1 MNTTSAPLEKAHVPL
16 LDGLRG
22 LAILLVLFYHQ
33 TILVS
38 AAPMDEWLARIS
50 AVGWIGVDLFF
61 VLSGF
66 LITGILYD
74 AKGSANYFRNFY
86 ARRVLR
92 IFPLYYAV
100 VIFSL
105 VVLPQLGHYKA
116 ANFGRIAG
124 DEIWYWVFLSNVSIA
139 AAGQFRHAIL
149 DISWSLAIEE
159 QFYLIW
165 PLVVLFFSRSA
176 LLKICL
182 GCIAF
187 SLGLRI
193 VLVLTGVSPIAV
205 YVLTPC
211 RLDGLAV
218 GALLALSVRGT
229 ANAPAW
235 TRHAPKIFLASG
247 ALLLAL
253 ALWQGGLAW
262 DNRWVQTLGYTLLA
276 IFFGA
281 LLAQILVTA
290 PQTRLARV
298 FGSSVLI
305 AFGIYS
311 YALYLFHMPV
321 RGVLRDFVF
330 NRFPFF
336 VFGSLV
342 VWQILFYVVATGLTL
357 ALAFLSWQLYEKHF
371 LALKRYFPTRAP
383 RDILPREVETKPLV
397 Q

>member
-1 MNTTSAPLEKAHVPL
+1 MPL

-22 LAILLVLFYHQ
+22 LAIVLVLFYHQ

-50 AVGWIGVDLFF
+50 AAGWIGVDLFF

-74 AKGSANYFRNFY
+74 AKGSAHYFRNFY

-105 VVLPQLGHYKA
+105 VLLPQLGHYKA
-116 ANFGRIAG
+116 VNFGRIAG
-124 DEIWYWVFLSNVSIA
+124 SEIWYWVFLSNVSIA
-139 AAGQFRHAIL
+139 AAGEFRHAIL

-176 LLKICL
+176 LIKICL

-193 VLVLTGVSPIAV
+193 VLVLTGVPPIAV

-229 ANAPAW
+229 ASAPSW
-235 TRHAPKIFLASG
+235 TRHAPKIFPVAG
-247 ALLLAL
+247 ALLAAL

-298 FGSSVLI
+298 FGSRVLI

-330 NRFPFF
+330 NRFPFSIL
-336 VFGSLV
+336 GSLV
-342 VWQILFYVVATGLTL
+342 VWQILFYVVATVLTL

-383 RDILPREVETKPLV
+383 RAILPHEVDPKPLV